1 MARTVW
7 PRIFVVF
14 ILVLFMAPAVFAAPR
29 EAKQIRSERGVFTWL
44 TQALEELLPGLKS
57 SGTMNPDGKPLAT
70 PPASTTS
77 DSSGT
82 MDPDGRS

>member
-7 PRIFVVF
+7 PRIFTVL
-14 ILVLFMAPAVFAAPR
+14 ILVLFMTPAVFAAPR
-29 EAKQIRSERGVFTWL
+29 AAKQVRPERGVFAWL
-44 TQALEELLPGLKS
+44 TQALGDLLPGLKS
-57 SGTMNPDGKPLAT
+57 SGTMNPDGKPLAN